1 MTRPTLLAGTAITL
15 ATSLAIATTAT
26 AHERDDLAAEHATEI
41 YYNAQVHTPDG
52 WAEAMAVADGVILAT
67 GTNEEVAQLA
77 DAATRRMDMGGETIL
92 PGLHDAHV
100 HVLFA
105 GMEQFACG
113 FEPGASP
120 DRIAQRVGECVA
132 NAQPGDWITGGNWVA
147 AVFEDG
153 QQNRQFLDA
162 IAPDNPVV
170 LVDES
175 HHSSWANSRALELAG
190 ITRDTPDP
198 LNGIIDRDANG
209 EPTGLLRESAEALVA
224 NAMPPASVAER
235 ERALRLSTAQM
246 LSYGIT
252 SFNDAGVTQEN
263 IGVLADLSESG
274 VMKQRVLGCIRWA
287 PPGMEGHEESMQ
299 LINERGFYE
308 AGRFEPR
315 CVKIVLDG
323 VPTESHTAAMLRPYV
338 DNPHGHS
345 DGPSTGLLMVP
356 QDVLNE
362 AVANFDR
369 QGLLI
374 KFHAAGDG
382 AVRAAINAVAH
393 ARQVNGAGGPMHDVG
408 HNSFIDPQDIPRVRE
423 VNMTW
428 EFSPYIWYPTPIADK
443 DIRRAIG
450 DERMER
456 WIPIRDAVETG
467 ALVVAGSDWSVV
479 PSVNPWLAIETMV
492 TRQMPGGSSNTVGE
506 GQRVDLE
513 TAFKIFTA
521 NGASQ
526 LGERSTWG
534 SLEPGMMADFIVT
547 ETNPFEVPITSV
559 HSTKVARAYIE
570 GELVYDAANPPQL
583 TAN

>member
-1 MTRPTLLAGTAITL
+1 MTRTFLLAGTATIL
-15 ATSLAIATTAT
+15 ASNLAASSAAS
-26 AHERDDLAAEHATEI
+26 AHERDDMAREHATEI
-41 YYNAQVHTPDG
+41 YFNGDVRTPDG
-52 WAEAMAVADGVILAT
+52 WAEAMAVADGIILAT
-67 GTNEEVAQLA
+67 GTNEEVAKFA
-77 DAATRRMDMGGETIL
+77 DAATRRMDLAGQTVL

-100 HVLFA
+100 HALFA
-105 GMEQFACG
+105 GLEQFACG

-120 DRIAQRVGECVA
+120 ERIAQRVGECVA
-132 NAQPGDWITGGNWVA
+132 DAEPGAWITGGNWVA
-147 AVFEDG
+147 AVFEQG

-162 IAPDNPVV
+162 IAPNNPVV

-190 ITRDTPDP
+190 VTRDTPDP
-198 LNGIIDRDANG
+198 LNGVIDRDPNG

-252 SFNDAGVTQEN
+252 SFNDAGITQEN
-263 IGVLADLSESG
+263 IGVMAELAERGEL
-274 VMKQRVLGCIRWA
+274 KQRVTGCIRWA
-287 PPGMEGHEESMQ
+287 PPGMEGHAESLK
-299 LINERGFYE
+299 LISERGFYQK
-308 AGRFEPR
+308 GRFSPY
-315 CVKIVLDG
+315 CVKVVLDG

-345 DGPSTGLLMVP
+345 DGASTGLLMVP

-362 AVANFDR
+362 AVAEFDR

-382 AVRAAINAVAH
+382 AVRAAINAVEH
-393 ARQVNGAGGPMHDVG
+393 ARQVNGSGGPMHDVG
-408 HNSFIDPQDIPRVRE
+408 HNSFVDPQDIPRVRS

-428 EFSPYIWYPTPIADK
+428 EFSPYIWYPTPIADQ

-450 DERMER
+450 DERMKR
-456 WIPIRDAVETG
+456 WIPIRDAVESG

-492 TRQMPGGSSNTVGE
+492 TRQVPGGSSNTLGE
-506 GQRVDLE
+506 GQRIDLE
-513 TAFKIFTA
+513 TAFGIFTA
-521 NGASQ
+521 NGAEQ
-526 LGERSTWG
+526 LGQRASWG
-534 SLEPGMMADFIVT
+534 ALEPGMKADFIVT
-547 ETNPFEVPITSV
+547 EANPFEVPITSV
-559 HSTKVARAYIE
+559 HDTKVMRTYIE
-570 GELVYDAANPPQL
+570 GELVYDAVNPPKL